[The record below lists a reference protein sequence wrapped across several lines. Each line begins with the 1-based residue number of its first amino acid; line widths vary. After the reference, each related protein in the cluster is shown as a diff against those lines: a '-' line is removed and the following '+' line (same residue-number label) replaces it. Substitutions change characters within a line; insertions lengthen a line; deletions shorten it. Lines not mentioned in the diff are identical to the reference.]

1 VGDESA
7 VCAEVR
13 FRRLYEAHFDRV
25 AGYLLA
31 RPDKDEAA
39 EALARTFE
47 VAWRR
52 LGAVPENAALPWL
65 IGVARHVLS
74 EVRRSASCQGA
85 LVARLCATAVG
96 PPSGGDPADEVA
108 DRELLVG
115 ALGSLSPGHQ
125 EALLL
130 VAWDGLSE
138 QEAAASLG
146 ISRGAFAL
154 RLYRARARLEQAL
167 GERGR
172 TKKVRPLARYLHGT
186 DHHDQGAIGP
196 CTSEEAQ

>member
-1 VGDESA
+1 MGESA
-7 VCAEVR
+7 ARTELR
-13 FRRLYEAHFDRV
+13 FRRLYDAYFDHV

-31 RPDKDEAA
+31 RANKDEAA
-39 EALARTFE
+39 EALAHTFE

-52 LGAVPENAALPWL
+52 LGTIPDDAALPWL

-74 EVRRSASCQGA
+74 EVRRSASRQGA
-85 LVARLCATAVG
+85 LVARLRATAVAPAG
-96 PPSGGDPADEVA
+96 GGDPADEVA
-108 DRELLVG
+108 DRELLLS
-115 ALGSLSPGHQ
+115 ALGSLSPRHQ
-125 EALLL
+125 EAVLL

-172 TKKVRPLARYLHGT
+172 TKKVAPLARYLPGT
-186 DHHDQGAIGP
+186 EH
-196 CTSEEAQ
+196 